1 MEIAVI
7 GRGLI
12 GTAAARHLAL
22 AGREVGLIGPDEPPA
37 MSTHQGVFASH
48 YDEGRITR
56 SLDPD
61 PFWCRAS
68 RASIARYPEIA
79 AASGI
84 AFHTERGVL
93 MAGPEGSAPM
103 ERIGRVA
110 EREGVHCERLDEAG
124 LAARFAEF
132 RFPPGTMGWHEPRDA
147 GHISPRRLVAAQGR
161 AAERAGARILNAQVL
176 ALEERADG
184 VVIRHEAGECHAARV
199 LVAAGGYTNTL
210 LPEALPLAVMART
223 VAFFE
228 VSAAEA
234 ARLSALPPLIY
245 LNADGD
251 GPYLLPPIRYP
262 DGRWYLKLGGDPVDV
277 PLHSGAE
284 ISAWF
289 RMGGSAE
296 VAAGLEAEMRARMP
310 GLAIEAVSRAACV
323 TTFTPEDRARL
334 AMVTERIGVATAGCG
349 RGAKCSDELGRL
361 GALVVM
367 GEGLPGWARAD
378 HAAATCAP
386 GAGAIQSP

>member
-12 GTAAARHLAL
+12 GSAAARHLAR
-22 AGREVGLIGPDEPPA
+22 AGQAVMLIGPDEPAA
-37 MSTHQGVFASH
+37 MATHEGVFASH

-61 PFWCRAS
+61 PFWSRAS

-79 AASGI
+79 EQGGI
-84 AFHTERGVL
+84 AFHTECGVL
-93 MAGPEGSAPM
+93 MAGPEGSAAM
-103 ERIGRVA
+103 ERIGDVA
-110 EREGVHCERLDEAG
+110 ARERISAERLDAAG

-132 RFPPGTMGWHEPRDA
+132 HFPPGTMGWHEPRDA
-147 GHISPRRLVAAQGR
+147 GHISPRRLVAAQSR
-161 AAERAGARILNAQVL
+161 AAERAGARVIAARVL
-176 ALEERADG
+176 VLEERAEG
-184 VVIRHEAGECHAARV
+184 VVIRHERGETRAARV
-199 LVAAGGYTNTL
+199 LVAAGGYTDTL
-210 LPEALPLAVMART
+210 LPGALPLRVMART

-245 LNADGD
+245 LRADGD

-277 PLHSGAE
+277 PLGSGAE
-284 ISAWF
+284 ISDWF
-289 RMGGSAE
+289 RSGGSAE
-296 VAAGLEAEMRARMP
+296 VAEHLAAEMRGRMP

-323 TTFTPEDRARL
+323 TTFTPGDRARF
-334 AMVTERIGVATAGCG
+334 AMLSDRIGVATAGCG

-361 GALVVM
+361 GALLVT
-367 GEGLPGWARAD
+367 GEDLPDWARA
-378 HAAATCAP
+378 A
-386 GAGAIQSP
+386 